1 MKMLNVHHKVT
12 SKAPNCYDHTLLG
25 PKRERWLMTK
35 VFKSKTENQEPE
47 DLTFTA
53 GILYFK
59 ISLRQIVLYVN
70 NIYLTIL
77 ILK

>member
-25 PKRERWLMTK
+25 HKRERWLMTK

-59 ISLRQIVLYVN
+59 ISLRY
-70 NIYLTIL
+70 T
-77 ILK
+77 